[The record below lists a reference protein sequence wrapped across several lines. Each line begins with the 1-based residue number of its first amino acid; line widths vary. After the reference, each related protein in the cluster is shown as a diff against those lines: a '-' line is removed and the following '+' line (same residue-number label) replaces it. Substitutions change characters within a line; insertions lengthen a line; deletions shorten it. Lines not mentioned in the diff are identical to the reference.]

1 MFVNPT
7 LPLEKEQIN
16 RLNELCLYYAFLNRV
31 FFEKPERAFIDK
43 LITGEVMHA
52 FPLSSEQ
59 SLEHEGKQALQAFV
73 AANAGGLSEATFEAL
88 KKDYQRLFVGPGHLP
103 APPWESVYRS
113 HEHLVFEKQTL
124 DVRRWYARYGL
135 QAPKLNKEP
144 DDHIGLE
151 FAFLLHLTTLVLQYQ
166 ADQETCDAL
175 LQAKRAFIEEHLVQ
189 WAPSF
194 FQAVSKHAATDF
206 YRGLG
211 YLGSA
216 ILDEV
221 ASDFEIRIPELQ
233 EYKLG
238 SD

>member
-7 LPLEKEQIN
+7 FPLEKKRLN
-16 RLNELCLYYAFLNRV
+16 RLNELCLHYAFLNRI
-31 FFEKPERAFIDK
+31 FFVKPDRTFLDE
-43 LITGEVMHA
+43 LIAGEVLHA

-59 SLEHEGKQALQAFV
+59 SLEQEGKQALQAFA
-73 AANAGGLSEATFEAL
+73 AANAGGLSEETFEAL

-113 HEHLVFEKQTL
+113 REHLVFEKETL
-124 DVRRWYARYGL
+124 DVRRWYARFGL
-135 QAPKLNKEP
+135 QAPKFNQEP

-151 FAFLLHLTTLVLQYQ
+151 FAFLLHLTTLALQNQ
-166 ADQETCDAL
+166 VDQEACAPL
-175 LQAKRAFIEEHLVQ
+175 LQAQRAFIEEHLVQ

-194 FQAVSKHAATDF
+194 FQAVSKHAATEF
-206 YRGLG
+206 YRGVG

-221 ASDFEIRIPELQ
+221 ASDFEVRIPELQ

>member
-1 MFVNPT
+1 MFVNPI

-16 RLNELCLYYAFLNRV
+16 RLNELCLYYAFLNRI
-31 FFEKPERAFIDK
+31 FFEKPDRALIDE
-43 LITGEVMHA
+43 LINGEVVHA

-59 SLEHEGKQALQAFV
+59 SLEQEGKQALQAFA
-73 AANAGGLSEATFEAL
+73 AANAGGLSEETFAAL

-113 HEHLVFEKQTL
+113 REHLVFEKETL
-124 DVRRWYARYGL
+124 EVRRWYARYGL

-151 FAFLLHLTTLVLQYQ
+151 FAFLLHLTTLALQNQ
-166 ADQETCDAL
+166 TDQGACAAL
-175 LQAKRAFIEEHLVQ
+175 LQAQSAFIEEHLVQ

-194 FQAVSKHAATDF
+194 FQAVCKHAATEF
-206 YRGLG
+206 YRGIG

-221 ASDFEIRIPELQ
+221 ASDFDVRIPEVQ

>member
-1 MFVNPT
+1 MFVNST

-16 RLNELCLYYAFLNRV
+16 RLNELCLYYAFLNRI
-31 FFEKPERAFIDK
+31 FFEKPDRAFIDE
-43 LITGEVMHA
+43 LIAGEVMHA

-59 SLEHEGKQALQAFV
+59 SLEQAGKQALRAFA
-73 AANAGGLSEATFEAL
+73 AANAGGLSEETFESL

-113 HEHLVFEKQTL
+113 REHLVFEKETL

-151 FAFLLHLTTLVLQYQ
+151 FAFLLHLTTLALQNQ
-166 ADQETCDAL
+166 ADQEACADL
-175 LQAKRAFIEEHLVQ
+175 LRAQRAFIEEHLVQ

-206 YRGLG
+206 YRGIG

-221 ASDFEIRIPELQ
+221 ASDFEVRIPEVQ